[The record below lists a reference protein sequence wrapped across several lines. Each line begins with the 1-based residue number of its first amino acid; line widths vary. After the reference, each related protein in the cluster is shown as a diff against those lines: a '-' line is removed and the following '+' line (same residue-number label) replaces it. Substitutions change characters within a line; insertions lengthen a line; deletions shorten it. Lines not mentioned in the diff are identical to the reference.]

1 VEVITDK
8 AATPPGPALGELLPA
23 AWHRTD
29 RYANKRAEYDHDRFK
44 ARLRPMLGLKQDH
57 SARVIIAVRK
67 RSGGYCLDPHSLSIA
82 SDVTDR
88 GGCDGLRSA
97 ALTVRLGLRCGAW
110 WVPRIA
116 R

>member
-1 VEVITDK
+1 M
-8 AATPPGPALGELLPA
+8 

-44 ARLRPMLGLKQDH
+44 ARLRPMRGLKQDH

-67 RSGGYCLDPHSLSIA
+67 RSGGYCLDPHSTSIA

-88 GGCDGLRSA
+88 GGWDGLRSA
-97 ALTVRLGLRCGAW
+97 ALTVRLAPAAGCVVGAQDRSIGGLR
-110 WVPRIA
+110 
-116 R
+116 